1 MERKEMIVART
12 GLSRFSA
19 AGLLGA
25 SVVLFFV
32 TAFGAGLV
40 SAVDAP
46 STADIIWFAGFL
58 AFPLVG
64 GLIAW
69 HRPENRVGWLFL
81 AVGVLQ
87 YGAAVMDGLSQH
99 MVATHPGSVLG
110 PLLVLVQN
118 ALFALGWVCAT
129 TYPLLLYPDGRL
141 PTPRWRWA
149 LHATTA
155 ALAVLITSVVVT
167 PGRVFEDDY
176 AQNPLGVPALET
188 VAPAVTTVTL
198 FVLLGLTM
206 IGMASIIVRWRRAGG
221 ADRDRLAWLALAAV
235 VFIVT
240 TVAGLVTDAWTP
252 EWAGA
257 ALEGIGVAALPAAT
271 GVAVLRADLFD
282 IAVVLDRTI
291 VYSVLTGLVI
301 AAYLGS
307 FAATSTL
314 LAPDPSRSASLLA
327 TAVVAV
333 SLSPVKDRL
342 MRVVD
347 RLLFGDRSRPYQVLT
362 HLAERLARTNALEEL
377 LRTVTDALSTML
389 RLPHAQVLVG
399 AEVAAAPHMLA
410 LPLISHGRQEG
421 TLLVGRRSGQARFDA
436 AELELLTDLAGQ
448 IAIAVRAAR
457 LAEDLRE
464 SREHIVRAREE
475 ERLRIRRDLHDGL
488 GPLLAAAS
496 LQVDVLADRAL
507 DAEASRLISKIKA
520 LISQS
525 VTDVRQV
532 VHGLRPPSL
541 DDLGLVGVVRE
552 HATALR
558 VAGLHVV
565 VDCPDDLTVNS
576 AAVEVAAYRIV
587 TEAMTNV
594 VRHADAGTC
603 TVTLNLDEHRL
614 RVEITDDGTGLAS
627 PHRDGVGLAS
637 MRERADE
644 LGGSVTVAAGHGGG
658 TRVIALLPVP
668 SSSAARM

>member
-1 MERKEMIVART
+1 MVGTRP
-12 GLSRFSA
+12 SRLGA
-19 AGLLGA
+19 AGLLGV
-25 SVVLFFV
+25 SVVLFAV
-32 TAFGAGLV
+32 TAFGAGLL

-46 STADIIWFAGFL
+46 TAADIIWFAGFL

-87 YGAAVMDGLSQH
+87 YGAAVLDGLSQH
-99 MVATHPGSVLG
+99 MVATHPGSVVG

-129 TYPLLLYPDGRL
+129 AYPLLLYPDGRL

-149 LHATTA
+149 LHGTTA
-155 ALAVLITSVVVT
+155 ALAVLIASVVVT
-167 PGRVFEDDY
+167 PGRIFEDDP
-176 AQNPLGVPALET
+176 AQNPLGVAALEA
-188 VAPAVTTVTL
+188 VAPAVTAVML
-198 FVLLGLTM
+198 FALLGLTV

-221 ADRDRLAWLALAAV
+221 VERRRLAWLALAAV
-235 VFIVT
+235 VFIVS
-240 TVAGLVTDAWTP
+240 TVVGLATDAWTP
-252 EWAGA
+252 EWVGST
-257 ALEGIGVAALPAAT
+257 LEGVGVAALPAAT

-282 IAVVLDRTI
+282 ITVVLDRAI

-301 AAYLGS
+301 TAYLGC

-314 LAPDPSRSASLLA
+314 LAPGPSRSASLLA
-327 TAVVAV
+327 TAVVSV

-362 HLAERLARTNALEEL
+362 ALAERLARTDALEEL

-389 RLPHAQVLVG
+389 RLPHAQVVVG
-399 AEVAAAPHMLA
+399 ADVAAAPNLLA
-410 LPLISHGRQEG
+410 FPLISHGRQEG
-421 TLLVGRRSGQARFDA
+421 TLLVGRRSGQSRFDA
-436 AELELLTDLAGQ
+436 RELDLLADLAGQ
-448 IAIAVRAAR
+448 IAVAVRAAR

-464 SREHIVRAREE
+464 SRERIVRAREE

-496 LQVDVLADRAL
+496 LQVDVLSDRSA
-507 DAEASRLISKIKA
+507 DAEASRLIAKIKA

-552 HATALR
+552 HATSLRGAGLR
-558 VAGLHVV
+558 VL
-565 VDCPDDLTVNS
+565 VDCPDDLAVHS

-594 VRHADAGTC
+594 VRHADAGLC

-614 RVEITDDGTGLAS
+614 RVEITDDGTGLGY

-644 LGGSVTVAAGHGGG
+644 LGGSVTIEPGRGGG
-658 TRVIALLPVP
+658 TRVVALLPVP
-668 SSSAARM
+668 AVPAPAARM